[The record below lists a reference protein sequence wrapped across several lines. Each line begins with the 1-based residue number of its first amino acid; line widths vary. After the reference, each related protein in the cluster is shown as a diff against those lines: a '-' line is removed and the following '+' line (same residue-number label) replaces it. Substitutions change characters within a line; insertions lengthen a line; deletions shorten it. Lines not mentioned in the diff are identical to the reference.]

1 MLFLKIL
8 AVLALLIALLCLLRL
23 GVRASWGTETRV
35 TAILGPVR
43 LLLVPKKEGKTGKE
57 KPKKEKQKK
66 EKPAK
71 EKATKDRQP
80 LPKPGKEDIREALQ
94 LLLPALKRALRK
106 LGRGIRIDP
115 LCVSLVLGG
124 KNDPADAAEKF
135 GYLQAA
141 VWAGMPQL
149 QRWMH
154 IPDPHIHT
162 DVNFDAEKTE
172 VSGEAAVTLRLGTL
186 FATGFALLIP
196 AVKWFLHYR
205 KRHREDDTK
214 EKTPPA
220 RAEEPPETAA

>member
-23 GVRASWGTETRV
+23 GIRASWGAETCV

-43 LLLVPKKEGKTGKE
+43 LQLVPKKEKKPGKD
-57 KPKKEKQKK
+57 KPKKEKAAKK
-66 EKPAK
+66 RTEKPP
-71 EKATKDRQP
+71 KARQP

-94 LLLPALKRALRK
+94 LLLPALKKALRK

-115 LCVSLVLGG
+115 LRVSLVLGG

-135 GYLQAA
+135 GYLQ
-141 VWAGMPQL
+141 VVIWSGMPQL

-162 DVNFDAEKTE
+162 DVNFDAERTE

-186 FATGFALLIP
+186 FAMGFALLIP

>member
-1 MLFLKIL
+1 MISGREGRH
-8 AVLALLIALLCLLRL
+8 AVSENSGCAGPLDRAPLPSAPGRPGLL
-23 GVRASWGTETRV
+23 GGRV
-35 TAILGPVR
+35 P
-43 LLLVPKKEGKTGKE
+43 LVPKKEGKPGKE
-57 KPKKEKQKK
+57 KPKKAKQKK

-71 EKATKDRQP
+71 EKAPKDRQP

-149 QRWMH
+149 ERWMH
-154 IPDPHIHT
+154 IPDPRIHT

-186 FATGFALLIP
+186 FAMGFALLIP

-205 KRHREDDTK
+205 KRHREDNTK

>member
-8 AVLALLIALLCLLRL
+8 AVLALLTLLLCLLRL

-43 LLLVPKKEGKTGKE
+43 LPLVPKKEKKPGKDKPRKDKPPKEKAE
-57 KPKKEKQKK
+57 KPKK
-66 EKPAK
+66 
-71 EKATKDRQP
+71 DRRP
-80 LPKPGKEDIREALQ
+80 LPKPGKEDIREAIQ
-94 LLLPALKRALRK
+94 RLLPALKRALRK

-115 LCVSLVLGG
+115 LRVSLILGG

-141 VWAGMPQL
+141 IWTGMPQL
-149 QRWMH
+149 ERWTR
-154 IPDPHIHT
+154 IPDPRIHT
-162 DVNFDAEKTE
+162 DVDFDAEETKF
-172 VSGEAAVTLRLGTL
+172 SGEAAVTLRVGTL
-186 FATGFALLIP
+186 LAMGFALLIP
-196 AVKWFLHYR
+196 ALKWFLHYR

>member
-8 AVLALLIALLCLLRL
+8 AALALLIALLCLLRL
-23 GVRASWGTETRV
+23 GVRASWGAETRV

-43 LLLVPKKEGKTGKE
+43 LPLVPKKEGKTGKE

-66 EKPAK
+66 KKPAK
-71 EKATKDRQP
+71 EKAAKCRQP

-115 LCVSLVLGG
+115 LRVSLTLGG

-186 FATGFALLIP
+186 FAMGFALLIP
-196 AVKWFLHYR
+196 ALKWFLHYR

>member
-8 AVLALLIALLCLLRL
+8 AVLALLTLLLCLPRL
-23 GVRASWGTETRV
+23 GVRASWGRETRV

-43 LLLVPKKEGKTGKE
+43 LQLVPKKEK
-57 KPKKEKQKK
+57 KPKKEK
-66 EKPAK
+66 PPK
-71 EKATKDRQP
+71 EKADKPKRDRKP
-80 LPKPGKEDIREALQ
+80 LPKPGREDIREAIRLM
-94 LLLPALKRALRK
+94 LPALKKALRK
-106 LGRGIRIDP
+106 LGQGIRVDP
-115 LCVSLVLGG
+115 LRVSLILGG

-135 GYLQAA
+135 GCLQAA
-141 VWAGMPQL
+141 IWSGMPQL
-149 QRWMH
+149 ERWMH
-154 IPDPHIHT
+154 IPDPRIHT

-186 FATGFALLIP
+186 FAMGFALLIP

-220 RAEEPPETAA
+220 RAEEPPESAA

>member
-23 GVRASWGTETRV
+23 GVRASWGAETRV

-43 LLLVPKKEGKTGKE
+43 LPLVPKKKE
-57 KPKKEKQKK
+57 KPD
-66 EKPAK
+66 K
-71 EKATKDRQP
+71 EKAPKDRQP

-141 VWAGMPQL
+141 IWSGMPQL
-149 QRWMH
+149 ERWMH
-154 IPDPHIHT
+154 IPDPRIHT
-162 DVNFDAEKTE
+162 DVNFDAEKSE

>member
-43 LLLVPKKEGKTGKE
+43 LPLVPKKEGKTGKE

-94 LLLPALKRALRK
+94 LLLPALKRSLRK

-154 IPDPHIHT
+154 IPDPRIHT

-186 FATGFALLIP
+186 FAMGFALLIP
-196 AVKWFLHYR
+196 ALKWFLHYR

>member
-23 GVRASWGTETRV
+23 GVRASWGAETRV

-43 LLLVPKKEGKTGKE
+43 LPLVPKKPGKE
-57 KPKKEKQKK
+57 KPKKAKQKK
-66 EKPAK
+66 EKPDK
-71 EKATKDRQP
+71 EKAPKDRQP

-141 VWAGMPQL
+141 IWSGMPQL
-149 QRWMH
+149 ERWMH
-154 IPDPHIHT
+154 IPDPRIHT
-162 DVNFDAEKTE
+162 DVNFDAEKSE

>member
-43 LLLVPKKEGKTGKE
+43 LPLVPKKEGKTGKE
-57 KPKKEKQKK
+57 KPKTEKQKK
-66 EKPAK
+66 EKTAK
-71 EKATKDRQP
+71 EKAAKDRQP

-94 LLLPALKRALRK
+94 LLLPALKRTLRK

-115 LCVSLVLGG
+115 LRVSLVLAG

-135 GYLQAA
+135 GYLQA
-141 VWAGMPQL
+141 VIWAGMPQL
-149 QRWMH
+149 ERWMY
-154 IPDPHIHT
+154 IPDPRIHT

-172 VSGEAAVTLRLGTL
+172 VSGEASVTLRLGTL
-186 FATGFALLIP
+186 FAMGFALLIP
-196 AVKWFLHYR
+196 ALKWFLHYR

>member
-23 GVRASWGTETRV
+23 GVRISWGTELCV

-43 LLLVPKKEGKTGKE
+43 LQLVPKKEKKAGKDKPKKEKPPKEKAE
-57 KPKKEKQKK
+57 KPKKE
-66 EKPAK
+66 
-71 EKATKDRQP
+71 RQP
-80 LPKPGKEDIREALQ
+80 LPKPGKEDIREAIQ
-94 LLLPALKRALRK
+94 RLLPALKKAHRR

-186 FATGFALLIP
+186 FAMGFALLIP
-196 AVKWFLHYR
+196 ALKWFLHYR

>member
-23 GVRASWGTETRV
+23 GVRASWGGETRV

-43 LLLVPKKEGKTGKE
+43 LQLVPKKEK
-57 KPKKEKQKK
+57 KPKKA
-66 EKPAK
+66 KPPK
-71 EKATKDRQP
+71 EKADKPKRDRKP
-80 LPKPGKEDIREALQ
+80 LPKPGREDIREAIRLM
-94 LLLPALKRALRK
+94 LPALKKALRK
-106 LGRGIRIDP
+106 LGQGIRVDP
-115 LCVSLVLGG
+115 LRISLILGG

-141 VWAGMPQL
+141 IWSGMPQL
-149 QRWMH
+149 ERWMH
-154 IPDPHIHT
+154 IPDPRIHT
-162 DVNFDAEKTE
+162 DVNFDADKTE

-186 FATGFALLIP
+186 FAMGFALLIP

>member
-23 GVRASWGTETRV
+23 GVRASWGAETRV

-43 LLLVPKKEGKTGKE
+43 LPLVPKKEGKTGKE

-71 EKATKDRQP
+71 EKAPKDRQP

-186 FATGFALLIP
+186 FAMGFALLIP

-214 EKTPPA
+214 EKTPPV

>member
-8 AVLALLIALLCLLRL
+8 AVLALLTLLLCLLRL

-43 LLLVPKKEGKTGKE
+43 LPLVPKKEKKPGKDKPRKDKPPKEKAE
-57 KPKKEKQKK
+57 KPKK
-66 EKPAK
+66 
-71 EKATKDRQP
+71 DRRP
-80 LPKPGKEDIREALQ
+80 LPKPGKEDIREAIQ
-94 LLLPALKRALRK
+94 RLLPALKRALRK

-115 LCVSLVLGG
+115 LRVSLTLGG

-141 VWAGMPQL
+141 IWAGMPQL
-149 QRWMH
+149 ERWIR
-154 IPDPHIHT
+154 IPDPRIHT

-172 VSGEAAVTLRLGTL
+172 VSGEAAVTLRVGTL
-186 FATGFALLIP
+186 LAMGFALLIP
-196 AVKWFLHYR
+196 ALKWFLHYR

>member
-23 GVRASWGTETRV
+23 GVRASWGAETRV

-43 LLLVPKKEGKTGKE
+43 LPLVPKKEGKTGKE

-115 LCVSLVLGG
+115 LRVSLTLGG

-141 VWAGMPQL
+141 IWSGMPQL
-149 QRWMH
+149 ERWMH
-154 IPDPHIHT
+154 IPDPRIHT

-186 FATGFALLIP
+186 FAMGFALLIP
-196 AVKWFLHYR
+196 ALKWFLHYR

>member
-23 GVRASWGTETRV
+23 GVRASWGAETRV

-43 LLLVPKKEGKTGKE
+43 FPLVPKKEGKTGKE

-71 EKATKDRQP
+71 EKAPKDRQP

-186 FATGFALLIP
+186 FAMGFALLIP
-196 AVKWFLHYR
+196 AVKGFLHYR